1 MKNNNKMVIIGI
13 IAILI
18 VGVILLCVFIGK
30 NKKNANGNNKEVS
43 ENVQLGE
50 FEQIDANGIKVNVS
64 SKLNEEKM
72 YNGLK
77 ISNIKLSENNG
88 ETVLLADVENVSGSS
103 IEDFTTID
111 VRFIDKE
118 GNELGILTG
127 LIKPL
132 EVNEKTELN
141 ASITT
146 DLANAYD
153 FEILEH
159 IDE

>member
-1 MKNNNKMVIIGI
+1 
-13 IAILI
+13 
-18 VGVILLCVFIGK
+18 
-30 NKKNANGNNKEVS
+30 
-43 ENVQLGE
+43 
-50 FEQIDANGIKVNVS
+50 
-64 SKLNEEKM
+64 M